1 MSLHAEYSVRP
12 ASVVAIPTLLLLWSC
27 HEPTRVVRELRA
39 PLESLAA
46 PDAVPAL
53 TAVTVTVEYVRGACY
68 ELLSAPGVI
77 KGEVL
82 ELEVIL
88 RDTSSPGSACPDIA
102 IRETTTVTFSHP
114 PAGALTIR
122 GLQPSEPP
130 LERPI
135 LVGQ

>member
-1 MSLHAEYSVRP
+1 MRL
-12 ASVVAIPTLLLLWSC
+12 ASVAATAILLVLWSC

-46 PDAVPAL
+46 PDVVPAM
-53 TAVTVTVEYVRGACY
+53 TAVTVTVRYIRGACS
-68 ELLSAPGVI
+68 ELLSAPGVV
-77 KGEVL
+77 KGQIL

-88 RDTSSPGSACPDIA
+88 RDTSAPGDVCPDIA
-102 IRETTTVTFSHP
+102 IHEATTVTFSHP
-114 PAGALTIR
+114 PSGALTIR